1 MGTVRDHTCTDPSR
15 YGHKPVTVRFAALC
29 HPLFLLLHFSPCR
42 NLLSLMPA
50 TATLAATG
58 KNASPTWY
66 WLLHTH
72 MMSPILES
80 WKARPELPPPS
91 SSLQLVSPHLK
102 CATFPSSSA
111 HSSIFL
117 PFRE

>member
-1 MGTVRDHTCTDPSR
+1 MVRHHTCTDPSR
-15 YGHKPVTVRFAALC
+15 YADKPVTVWFAALC

-50 TATLAATG
+50 TAALATTR

-80 WKARPELPPPS
+80 WKARPGLPPPS
-91 SSLQLVSPHLK
+91 SSLQLVSPHLP
-102 CATFPSSSA
+102 CSMLPSSST
-111 HSSIFL
+111 HSF
-117 PFRE
+117 